1 MTVAIVDT
9 GPLVAFFD
17 RAERHHRWV
26 VERFAELD
34 APLLVCEPVL
44 AEAMY
49 LLARYPKAADAVLQ
63 LIQNGALSVSFR
75 LDQHLGALR
84 KLLQKYRDTPMSLA
98 DACIVRMSEIHDR
111 HAVLT
116 LDSDFPVYRKHGR
129 ASLTLIHPAAQY
141 ARRCRTARLMLIAF
155 VGLLSLLLAPS
166 AARLMR
172 LLPYFRRRASLRL
185 WRRPGR
191 TPRAI

>member
-9 GPLVAFFD
+9 GPLVALFD

-26 VERFAELD
+26 VERFEELD

-49 LLARYPKAADAVLQ
+49 LLARYPKTQDALLG
-63 LIQNGALSVSFR
+63 LIENGALSVAFR
-75 LDQHLGALR
+75 LDEHLDALR

-98 DACIVRMSEIHDR
+98 DACIVRMSEVHDR

-116 LDSDFPVYRKHGR
+116 LDSDFLVYRKHGR
-129 ASLTLIHPAAQY
+129 TSLTLIHPAA
-141 ARRCRTARLMLIAF
+141 
-155 VGLLSLLLAPS
+155 
-166 AARLMR
+166 
-172 LLPYFRRRASLRL
+172 
-185 WRRPGR
+185 
-191 TPRAI
+191 